1 MTKGPRGPRAN
12 GPEDQ
17 RAKDQHHQQQ
27 HSNKTNKQTN
37 KQASKQASKQTN
49 KHLTS
54 YASPCCWLGGLT
66 CWLVGFSL
74 RLTLILRGAFYVG
87 VHACSTPLAS
97 KTTLFEVGVLIGPF
111 GARLH
116 QKVVVRLC
124 LTPGWWLVFGQR
136 GGHWLDSWVVA
147 VPTWVTSGGRR
158 SSDPH
163 PSGFAVWL
171 RDRLSGMALAFD
183 PDVPTLG
190 PVFAGCCRLLD
201 VGLPYTHRCYP
212 ASQHMTKLCDNNYL
226 IFWGFQNCCFPR
238 LS

>member
-1 MTKGPRGPRAN
+1 MDQRTKGPR
-12 GPEDQ
+12 
-17 RAKDQHHQQQ
+17 
-27 HSNKTNKQTN
+27 TNITNNSTATKQTN
-37 KQASKQASKQTN
+37 KQASKQAS

-66 CWLVGFSL
+66 CWLVGSSL

-87 VHACSTPLAS
+87 GHACSTPLAS

-147 VPTWVTSGGRR
+147 VPTWVKSGGRR
-158 SSDPH
+158 SSVPH
-163 PSGFAVWL
+163 PSGL
-171 RDRLSGMALAFD
+171 ICGLA
-183 PDVPTLG
+183 P
-190 PVFAGCCRLLD
+190 
-201 VGLPYTHRCYP
+201 
-212 ASQHMTKLCDNNYL
+212 
-226 IFWGFQNCCFPR
+226 
-238 LS
+238 